1 MHRKS
6 MEAAHSL
13 SSEVLQER
21 EEEDGRGSRG
31 TDTIEV
37 ARAERPDLLISSS
50 PYLLIS
56 PHPPPPDLLPPCR
69 WTTGSPSWRPP
80 TARSPGCIRRIRR
93 SSGAA
98 ASRRSGR
105 RHR

>member
-37 ARAERPDLLISSS
+37 GEDSLYPHHLPS
-50 PYLLIS
+50 YLFV
-56 PHPPPPDLLPPCR
+56 P
-69 WTTGSPSWRPP
+69 
-80 TARSPGCIRRIRR
+80 
-93 SSGAA
+93 
-98 ASRRSGR
+98 
-105 RHR
+105 